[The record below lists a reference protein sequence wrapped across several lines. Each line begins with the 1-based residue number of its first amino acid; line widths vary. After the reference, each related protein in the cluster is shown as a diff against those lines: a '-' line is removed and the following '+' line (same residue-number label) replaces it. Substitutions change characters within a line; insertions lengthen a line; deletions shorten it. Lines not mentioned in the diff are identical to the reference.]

1 MAKKK
6 LLSEAQV
13 RRFMS
18 LSGIRPLAEGGMGG
32 MYEDEPAADA
42 EMPPAEME
50 DETEDAEMAPEPA
63 GEAEDEKTVSAEE
76 IEEIGKK
83 LEDALEFMAGLGF
96 EGGASAKMDAPEM
109 DAPEMDAP
117 KMDDDEDVLEEDVLE
132 EDELDEDI
140 LEEVELELTEDEIVQ
155 EVAKRV
161 SRRILKAKNAKK
173 ALDEALGNK

>member
-32 MYEDEPAADA
+32 VYEDEPAADA
-42 EMPPAEME
+42 EMPPAEM
-50 DETEDAEMAPEPA
+50 DDDAEGAGMAPEPA

-76 IEEIGKK
+76 IEEIGQK

-96 EGGASAKMDAPEM
+96 EGGAGAKMDAPEM
-109 DAPEMDAP
+109 DAPEMD
-117 KMDDDEDVLEEDVLE
+117 DDEDVLEEDELE
-132 EDELDEDI
+132 EDILDEDV